1 METTK
6 LKSEFEQQIKDAN
19 ERIAKSEAELVRLKE
34 YRTKLQGGLETIALL
49 EEGVSEEEAPSQPEV
64 SSVSPE
70 ISPESVAF
78 Q

>member
-1 METTK
+1 METKK

-19 ERIAKSEAELVRLKE
+19 ERIAKSEAELARLKE

-49 EEGVSEEEAPSQPEV
+49 EEGVSEEETPSQPEV
-64 SSVSPE
+64 SPE
-70 ISPESVAF
+70 TVAL

>member
-6 LKSEFEQQIKDAN
+6 LKSEFEQQIKDAS
-19 ERIAKSEAELVRLKE
+19 ERITKSEAELFRLKE

-49 EEGVSEEEAPSQPEV
+49 EEGTSEEETPSQ
-64 SSVSPE
+64 PE
-70 ISPESVAF
+70 ISPETVAL

>member
-6 LKSEFEQQIKDAN
+6 LKSEFEQQVKDAN
-19 ERIAKSEAELVRLKE
+19 ERIAKTEAELARLKE

-49 EEGVSEEEAPSQPEV
+49 EENIPTEEDSSSQ
-64 SSVSPE
+64 PE
-70 ISPESVAF
+70 ISPEAIAL

>member
-19 ERIAKSEAELVRLKE
+19 ERIAKAETDLARLKE

-49 EEGVSEEEAPSQPEV
+49 EKESDEETPAQPEV
-64 SSVSPE
+64 SPE
-70 ISPESVAF
+70 TVAL

>member
-49 EEGVSEEEAPSQPEV
+49 EEGVSEEETPSQPEV
-64 SSVSPE
+64 SPE
-70 ISPESVAF
+70 AVAL

>member
-49 EEGVSEEEAPSQPEV
+49 EEGVSEEETSSQPEV
-64 SSVSPE
+64 SPE
-70 ISPESVAF
+70 AVAL

>member
-19 ERIAKSEAELVRLKE
+19 ERIAKAETDLARLKE

-49 EEGVSEEEAPSQPEV
+49 EKEPDEETPSQ
-64 SSVSPE
+64 PE
-70 ISPESVAF
+70 ISPETVAL

>member
-49 EEGVSEEEAPSQPEV
+49 EEGVSEEETPSQPEV
-64 SSVSPE
+64 SPDA
-70 ISPESVAF
+70 VAL

>member
-49 EEGVSEEEAPSQPEV
+49 EEGVSEEETPSQPEV
-64 SSVSPE
+64 SPE
-70 ISPESVAF
+70 TVAL

>member
-49 EEGVSEEEAPSQPEV
+49 EEGVSEEETPSQPEV
-64 SSVSPE
+64 SPE
-70 ISPESVAF
+70 TVAL
-78 Q
+78 QQ